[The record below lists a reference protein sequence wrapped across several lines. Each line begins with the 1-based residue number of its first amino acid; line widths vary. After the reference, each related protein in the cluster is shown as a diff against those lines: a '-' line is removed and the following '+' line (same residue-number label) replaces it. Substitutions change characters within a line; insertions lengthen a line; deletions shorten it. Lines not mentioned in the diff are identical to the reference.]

1 MIEVATEKATEERE
15 CAEKIRE
22 KFMEFIEAMKRENVP
37 IAFAADELTRY
48 IALFRIFGITNGR
61 EKYILKI
68 LSSELDEELR
78 KIEADARA

>member
-1 MIEVATEKATEERE
+1 MIEVATEKAAEERD
-15 CAEKIRE
+15 AEKIRE
-22 KFMEFIEAMKRENVP
+22 KFMEFIEGMKRENVP